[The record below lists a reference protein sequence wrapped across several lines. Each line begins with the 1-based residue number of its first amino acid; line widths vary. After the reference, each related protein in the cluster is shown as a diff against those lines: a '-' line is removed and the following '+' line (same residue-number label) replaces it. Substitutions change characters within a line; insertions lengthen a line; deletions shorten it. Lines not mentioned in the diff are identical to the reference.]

1 MASKPQE
8 AYRVIHSGGT
18 YGEATP
24 YAVVSVASGMPH
36 LPAHASSEAAQQVAD
51 RLNVEARREEER
63 SKKAAQRKAARL
75 KEEASV
81 RDDGLEGDLNVG
93 DAAIRQG
100 AAPGRASR
108 HRAGGA

>member
-36 LPAHASSEAAQQVAD
+36 LPAHASSEAA
-51 RLNVEARREEER
+51 
-63 SKKAAQRKAARL
+63 
-75 KEEASV
+75 
-81 RDDGLEGDLNVG
+81 
-93 DAAIRQG
+93 
-100 AAPGRASR
+100 
-108 HRAGGA
+108 

>member
-36 LPAHASSEAAQQVAD
+36 LPAHASSEAAQQEAD
-51 RLNVEARREEER
+51 RLNEEARL
-63 SKKAAQRKAARL
+63 KKAAQRKADRL
-75 KEEASV
+75 NEEAPV
-81 RDDGLEGDLNVG
+81 RGDGLEGDL
-93 DAAIRQG
+93 A
-100 AAPGRASR
+100 
-108 HRAGGA
+108 